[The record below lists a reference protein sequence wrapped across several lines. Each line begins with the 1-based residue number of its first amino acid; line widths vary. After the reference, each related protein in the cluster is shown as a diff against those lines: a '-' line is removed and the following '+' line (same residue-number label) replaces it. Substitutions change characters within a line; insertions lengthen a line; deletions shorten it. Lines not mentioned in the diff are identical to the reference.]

1 MSPAHNMVLSC
12 SVFINRLRPELAL
25 NKLGGGGL
33 IVTAIFL
40 VLLGAIL
47 RSGLIAWLINIIG
60 LLLIALGVILGI
72 IGVIYLVSGKTR
84 RGY

>member
-1 MSPAHNMVLSC
+1 MSLAHNMVLSC
-12 SVFINRLRPELAL
+12 SVFFNCLRPELAL